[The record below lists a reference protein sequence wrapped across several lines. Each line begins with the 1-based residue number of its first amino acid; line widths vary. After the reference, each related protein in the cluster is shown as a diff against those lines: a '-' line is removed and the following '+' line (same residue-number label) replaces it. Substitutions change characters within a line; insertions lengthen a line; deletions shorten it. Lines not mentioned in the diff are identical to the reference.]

1 MKKNICI
8 IAFILVTTTIV
19 AQGYAEM
26 PTYEFQSVNNTTI
39 MSGSSGVGSST
50 YSSTI
55 YDVGAES
62 PTSGRRAGARKTT
75 IGPPTQEGAG
85 GNEPFID
92 PIGDAVLPLLL
103 MAALA
108 GVVTYVRRGRYV
120 NRTPAGTC

>member
-8 IAFILVTTTIV
+8 IAFILVTTTVV
-19 AQGYAEM
+19 AQGYTDM
-26 PTYEFQSVNNTTI
+26 PTYEFQSVNNTTV
-39 MSGSSGVGSST
+39 MSGSSGTGSSS

-62 PTSGRRAGARKTT
+62 PTSGRGVGARKAGPGDPTT
-75 IGPPTQEGAG
+75 G
-85 GNEPFID
+85 GGGTGQPILH

-108 GVVTYVRRGRYV
+108 GVVTYLRRKRLLMD
-120 NRTPAGTC
+120 